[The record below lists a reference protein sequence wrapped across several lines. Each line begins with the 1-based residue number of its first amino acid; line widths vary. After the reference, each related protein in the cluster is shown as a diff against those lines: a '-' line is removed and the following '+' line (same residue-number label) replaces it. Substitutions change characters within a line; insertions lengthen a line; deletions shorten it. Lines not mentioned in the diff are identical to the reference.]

1 MNILMYADGFG
12 GNTTTFINNEIK
24 YLESR
29 HNLTFACI
37 RKLNSGIFKFNS
49 VKVLPFKVTLYA
61 KVLKRLYPSLNYKN
75 NDFANALNILV
86 EEIKPDVIHCHF
98 GTEALKIIDNLE
110 DKTIPIVIHFHGYD
124 ASSALKNKE
133 YIIRLKEV
141 LSQDRVYP
149 IFVAKYLRQNL
160 IKLGISIKNETILHC
175 GIDLEMFQLDK
186 KIIKKKKKKI
196 FLQVSSLVEK
206 KGHEYTLQAFA
217 KFLKNNKKNCELWLT
232 GDGKRRQFLEDLTK
246 KLNIQSSVKFLGYVI
261 PSEAIELMKQADV
274 FVHHSITASNGD
286 QEGIPTALMEAM
298 AMELPVISTIHS
310 GIPELVQN
318 GVNGY
323 LVQEKDINTYA
334 KKMNEALNL
343 GKLFNNREIINAD
356 FELTKHNEQLVQLYQ
371 QIVK

>member
-186 KIIKKKKKKI
+186 KIIKKKTKKI

-217 KFLKNNKKNCELWLT
+217 KFLKNNKKNYELWLT
-232 GDGKRRQFLEDLTK
+232 GDGERRQFLEDLTK

-261 PSEAIELMKQADV
+261 PSEAIELMKKADV

-286 QEGIPTALMEAM
+286 QEGIPTAVMEAM